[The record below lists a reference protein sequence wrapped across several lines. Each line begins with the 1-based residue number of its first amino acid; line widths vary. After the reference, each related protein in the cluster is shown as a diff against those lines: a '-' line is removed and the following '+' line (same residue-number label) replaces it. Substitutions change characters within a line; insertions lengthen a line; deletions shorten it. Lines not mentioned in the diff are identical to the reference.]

1 MKENCST
8 CRRGV
13 PPRQEMEGRQ
23 LVQRGETPRLC
34 QIKSIWLVCLLSVA
48 SLYSA
53 LGATTVKKL
62 VSFTSD
68 MATPDF
74 YEVECEVDETGVR
87 ILAPKTVAK
96 PQLFAPL
103 MNQLTFCGYYGKF
116 HTTDSGEKE
125 VELKVFD
132 ENGNAVEFLP
142 GVVLKSLPTEFRA
155 KWALKED
162 PELPKEDN
170 WDGTEPIL
178 YFIESFMPGNSN
190 DKIAEYTDRIRDDSE
205 NYEAYI
211 GRAFTW
217 MTSLSESNSVVLV
230 IQKFGFAIDD
240 EQGMIDHIFA
250 WSNFDFGEK
259 LQNET
264 HIDNACEI
272 AIPALKNAIA
282 DFAMV
287 PEDWAGAVDFTYQP
301 DMKHPADV
309 TVSFGYADTLIA
321 RAVCCEMISAL
332 YLMKGYNTVNADG
345 TTKDIDLEALKEAQ
359 RWMRSAAEMVN
370 AFVPAEADRPDPF
383 RNYFFNL
390 LIPADEFLRQNAQN
404 FLDVPY
410 WTVRFD
416 FSHLPSLLFLN
427 GEETPL
433 KRAKRNALLEHREL
447 DMTLRNVF
455 EGKLSREA
463 GTFPVLTRG
472 FQQLDASVTDPTFA
486 GTFPGMSRTTL
497 AEILCPLTDEK
508 VLETLPDDPY
518 EEIAHYGIFYDLP
531 KGAVNNPNNPAT
543 FASDLEYEIRLL
555 NPTMEGYDFL
565 EWTHG
570 GVIDVGTEEMM
581 EFRAM
586 FVPSLSPGSDEL
598 LDDSGVGSDGNIHKS
613 KVESSSEGD
622 VENPVTV
629 SAIEGLRAIATS
641 LNTNVTLT
649 VVAKDAASV
658 EPNVAEALSNG
669 LEKVSGG
676 RFDSV
681 AFVDLSISF
690 DEEVQED
697 CELGT
702 VIKLH
707 IPWQV
712 KPGGSYAV
720 VRMHKGEA
728 QVIPQ
733 GEANKTKDGEYFTVD
748 AARGELVLCIG
759 RFSDYAIAEA
769 PPVKVGENATAAVEQ
784 GNCTIS
790 GEGLLTG
797 FPSSFDCGSISNAVV
812 ESGIVEI
819 GAGFFYPCLSL
830 KRLEIGNAAA
840 INGLENAVVYRTA
853 INPDRTL
860 SPIPSISIPGYEEV
874 LCGANDPAG
883 KDGWQPI
890 PSCKKM
896 EESGYHFFK
905 YMLKKIE
912 E

>member
-1 MKENCST
+1 MP
-8 CRRGV
+8 V
-13 PPRQEMEGRQ
+13 VGR
-23 LVQRGETPRLC
+23 LAVQC
-34 QIKSIWLVCLLSVA
+34 
-48 SLYSA
+48 
-53 LGATTVKKL
+53 LGATTIKRYVN
-62 VSFTSD
+62 FTSD
-68 MATPDF
+68 MAIPDL
-74 YEVECEVDETGVR
+74 YEVECEVEETGVR
-87 ILAPKTVAK
+87 IIAPKTVAK
-96 PQLFAPL
+96 PQLIAPL
-103 MNQLTFCGYYGKF
+103 MSQLTFCGYYGRF
-116 HTTDSGEKE
+116 HTIDSGEKE
-125 VELKVFD
+125 VEIKVFD

-142 GVVLKSLPTEFRA
+142 GVVLKSLPDEFRA
-155 KWALKED
+155 KWVLKED
-162 PELPKEDN
+162 PEMPREDN

-178 YFIESFMPGNSN
+178 YFVESFMPGNSN
-190 DKIAEYTDRIRDDSE
+190 EKIAEYTDRIRDDGE

-230 IQKFGFAIDD
+230 IEKFGFAIDD
-240 EQGMIDHIFA
+240 EHGMIDHLFA
-250 WSNFDFGEK
+250 WSSFDFGEK

-272 AIPALKNAIA
+272 AVPALKNAIA

-321 RAVCCEMISAL
+321 RALCCEMISAL

-410 WTVRFD
+410 WTVRFN

-472 FQQLDASVTDPTFA
+472 FQQLDESVTDPTFA

-531 KGAVNNPNNPAT
+531 EGAVNNPGNPAT
-543 FASDLEYEIRLL
+543 FASNPEYEIRLL

-581 EFRAM
+581 EFRAI
-586 FVPSLSPGSDEL
+586 FVKSLSGDIDVPPWEEL
-598 LDDSGVGSDGNIHKS
+598 
-613 KVESSSEGD
+613 
-622 VENPVTV
+622 PV
-629 SAIEGLRAIATS
+629 
-641 LNTNVTLT
+641 
-649 VVAKDAASV
+649 
-658 EPNVAEALSNG
+658 P
-669 LEKVSGG
+669 
-676 RFDSV
+676 
-681 AFVDLSISF
+681 
-690 DEEVQED
+690 
-697 CELGT
+697 
-702 VIKLH
+702 
-707 IPWQV
+707 
-712 KPGGSYAV
+712 
-720 VRMHKGEA
+720 
-728 QVIPQ
+728 
-733 GEANKTKDGEYFTVD
+733 
-748 AARGELVLCIG
+748 
-759 RFSDYAIAEA
+759 
-769 PPVKVGENATAAVEQ
+769 VGENATAAVKD
-784 GNCTIS
+784 GICTIS
-790 GEGLLTG
+790 GEGLVTG
-797 FPSSFDCGSISNAVV
+797 FPSLLDCGSISNVVV
-812 ESGIVEI
+812 ESGITEI
-819 GAGFFYPCLSL
+819 GDAVFSNCPTGKGAEILFRNPAAVINVRAFMSNDGSTTNVPAVKVETVAKDGRVRRVVPVGFRDVADRRRVYPTLQTA
-830 KRLEIGNAAA
+830 IDAAA
-840 INGLENAVVYRTA
+840 SAVTPRIRSDVIIVFR
-853 INPDRTL
+853 
-860 SPIPSISIPGYEEV
+860 
-874 LCGANDPAG
+874 
-883 KDGWQPI
+883 
-890 PSCKKM
+890 
-896 EESGYHFFK
+896 
-905 YMLKKIE
+905 
-912 E
+912 